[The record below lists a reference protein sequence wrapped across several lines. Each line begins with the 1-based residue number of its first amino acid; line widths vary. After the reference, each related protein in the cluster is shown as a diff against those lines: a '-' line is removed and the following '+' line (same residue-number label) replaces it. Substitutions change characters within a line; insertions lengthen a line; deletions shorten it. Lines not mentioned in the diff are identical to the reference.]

1 MKVDRILRLW
11 RLGVR
16 ARALIQQRRLS
27 QTLAHVEVVFFQRRH
42 QRRRFLHARNHFPSS
57 GFLRVD
63 PQARLYVFTHFYAPV
78 LLCYLRTSFSLFSKS
93 KPPRDSLKKGL
104 SLSLSV
110 FLLKRLSRDDG
121 TPRPRVLSARE
132 RKEEP
137 CESVC
142 SCEIFSNV
150 FPPPDGVRT

>member
-1 MKVDRILRLW
+1 VKVDRILRLW

-63 PQARLYVFTHFYAPV
+63 PQARFYVFTHFCSAAM
-78 LLCYLRTSFSLFSKS
+78 LCASFSLFSKS
-93 KPPRDSLKKGL
+93 KTL
-104 SLSLSV
+104 
-110 FLLKRLSRDDG
+110 RLSQ
-121 TPRPRVLSARE
+121 
-132 RKEEP
+132 K
-137 CESVC
+137 
-142 SCEIFSNV
+142 
-150 FPPPDGVRT
+150 

>member
-78 LLCYLRTSFSLFSKS
+78 LLCRYLCTSFSLFSNS
-93 KPPRDSLKKGL
+93 KTPPRL
-104 SLSLSV
+104 SQKRTLALSV
-110 FLLKRLSRDDG
+110 FLLKRLSRDG

-137 CESVC
+137 CVC
-142 SCEIFSNV
+142 ARANF
-150 FPPPDGVRT
+150 F

>member
-78 LLCYLRTSFSLFSKS
+78 LLRRYVPLSLFSLNLNPPATLS
-93 KPPRDSLKKGL
+93 KNDSR
-104 SLSLSV
+104 SLSLC
-110 FLLKRLSRDDG
+110 LSFEAF
-121 TPRPRVLSARE
+121 VARRYPASSRSFSE
-132 RKEEP
+132 RKERGAV
-137 CESVC
+137 CKCVC
-142 SCEIFSNV
+142 SCELFLTFI
-150 FPPPDGVRT
+150 PPPQTA